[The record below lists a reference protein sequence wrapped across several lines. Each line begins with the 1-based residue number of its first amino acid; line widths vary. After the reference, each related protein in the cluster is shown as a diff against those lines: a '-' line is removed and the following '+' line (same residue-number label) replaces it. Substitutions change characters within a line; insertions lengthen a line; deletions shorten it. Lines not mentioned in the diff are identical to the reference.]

1 MDEISKK
8 ELFTSYLGPRK
19 NLTTEQ
25 IRKLRTPILEA
36 LYFLDK
42 NKLQIDFNLYAKLF
56 NYYQGIL
63 NSYNIMLDKNIVQAT
78 YIDSR
83 TVVQVQPI
91 IDGSDDYTMA
101 GWEKQFTA
109 NNLNIQP
116 NTITPINQFRR

>member
-1 MDEISKK
+1 M
-8 ELFTSYLGPRK
+8 L
-19 NLTTEQ
+19 
-25 IRKLRTPILEA
+25 A
-36 LYFLDK
+36 LHK
-42 NKLQIDFNLYAKLF
+42 P
-56 NYYQGIL
+56 
-63 NSYNIMLDKNIVQAT
+63 
-78 YIDSR
+78 IDSR